1 MNWARLTLCS
11 LLLAAFLVPSLTE
24 ARPRYVKR
32 TSFKATM
39 VKRNYNRQPA
49 GLHSH
54 SGKLKAK
61 RQIKAGNV
69 SAACK
74 TFKLMNSRPNRKGF
88 KGVMDKYR
96 KWSVGRAIK
105 KEVHRQ
111 KVEAWLNKKHEPI
124 PLELLP
130 YWTKL

>member
-11 LLLAAFLVPSLTE
+11 LLMVAFLAPSLTE

-49 GLHSH
+49 GIHSYK
-54 SGKLKAK
+54 GKQQAK
-61 RQIKAGNV
+61 RQLKAGNV
-69 SAACK
+69 SAARK
-74 TFKLMNSRPNRKGF
+74 TLKLMNSRPNRKGL
-88 KGVMDKYR
+88 KGSVDKFR
-96 KWSVGRAIK
+96 KWSVTRAIK
-105 KEVHRQ
+105 KVVHKQ